1 MTRCL
6 HHFLADA
13 ELSPMY
19 IQCLA
24 LEGNYVTPAVRA
36 TLCRVFFLTGPQ
48 AANVVVDHQVA
59 MDLSNRIGF
68 SSQELLKAVCADTG
82 RSTSG
87 LAAYADGSQME
98 PATSLWIKA
107 LHMLARFQLALKG
120 MSNER
125 VAEYFANRKPAFAW
139 KQHARD
145 TDSKPFPRSEYHSE
159 AWYSQADSSEKEN
172 DNNDYQNASSLES
185 SNSVSTVRRIVTPV
199 PPEQ

>member
-1 MTRCL
+1 MACLFGFPCAGSRAKWRYACISASSDQLDAAMTRCL
-6 HHFLADA
+6 HRFLVDA

-19 IQCLA
+19 IQCLV

-48 AANVVVDHQVA
+48 AANVVVEHQLD

-68 SSQELLKAVCADTG
+68 LSQELLKAVCADTG
-82 RSTSG
+82 RSTSD
-87 LAAYADGSQME
+87 LSACADGSQME

-125 VAEYFANRKPAFAW
+125 VAEYFANSKPAFAW
-139 KQHARD
+139 KRRARD
-145 TDSKPFPRSEYHSE
+145 TNSKPFPRSTMG
-159 AWYSQADSSEKEN
+159 AD
-172 DNNDYQNASSLES
+172 ASW
-185 SNSVSTVRRIVTPV
+185 V
-199 PPEQ
+199 